1 MLFVNGSVPC
11 SDTTSDSSVTPFCH
25 VGPAVGRVA
34 PGQTVQIAAGVYAE
48 PPVDV
53 AVQGT
58 AAAPVVITAAPGAHV
73 QIGDE
78 SQFAKTGVVF
88 DHASYVTLNGVSVYG
103 SNSDSA
109 IAVDSSS
116 HVGLTGVVADVGLRA
131 AVHVN
136 ASDSTLVARS
146 WLSDQSGPS
155 TDNGIVVDGGSTATT
170 ITADAS
176 AAALRAVWIDGA
188 TGTVVTG
195 TTSQYACVAGIEV
208 DQGSTGTVAEN
219 NIVSND
225 DAVVAGTD
233 SVAACG
239 TATPDPNHGDIA
251 VAADSLAGSH
261 FDFNLLDSSLSPGST
276 TYRWGAQT
284 FTTAADFHTSTGQ
297 GARDIV
303 APAGLSTYD
312 VPLEGSAAV
321 DSADSDAGGE
331 QSTDLA
337 GHPRVADPTLKQ
349 TGGGARDY
357 DDRGAFELQDP
368 FAASLTWTPAGTFTA
383 AITAATTGWHPA
395 TSYTFDFGNGDVV
408 TQSSPTIS
416 RAFPIKPQPG
426 NQQFQVKVT
435 ATEAGTGTAASSSEV
450 VGFLY
455 APPVVH
461 LVTSAPLAADMKS
474 YTLTA
479 DASSS
484 VVGTEPIKSY
494 TFHVIRTDTPS
505 RPFDMT
511 VTQASPVYTL
521 PDALEGLYSVTVTA
535 TDALGVAGTTQEPQ
549 SVLQDV
555 GVRPVGAVT
564 VQRVAGADRYLTAVA
579 VSQQIWANASTGSA
593 DSTGRK
599 TANAVVLATGGGF
612 ADAVAGVPLAAK
624 TSGPLLL
631 TAPSSLTPE
640 TAAEI
645 TRVLPAHQNKTVYVL
660 GGTNAISEPVAAKI
674 RALGYTVVRFGD
686 TDRFATALDIAEQEF
701 PNAGH
706 VFVATG
712 RTFPDAL
719 AAGPLAATQNAP
731 ILLSDGPEL
740 DAATASYLRR
750 QAASAPAGSASV
762 TAVGGDA
769 DRALTTVD
777 GGALPHE
784 GLVGSDRYATAA
796 AVAAAFPQQVHTTH
810 VGIAT
815 GEQFADAL
823 TGGAMMAAL
832 GQPLLLTTSSN
843 LSSVDYTALYGWME
857 LRTVSVFGGPIAVSD
872 GTVSQII
879 NQVRGSAG

>member
-1 MLFVNGSVPC
+1 MLRTN
-11 SDTTSDSSVTPFCH
+11 
-25 VGPAVGRVA
+25 
-34 PGQTVQIAAGVYAE
+34 
-48 PPVDV
+48 
-53 AVQGT
+53 
-58 AAAPVVITAAPGAHV
+58 
-73 QIGDE
+73 
-78 SQFAKTGVVF
+78 
-88 DHASYVTLNGVSVYG
+88 
-103 SNSDSA
+103 
-109 IAVDSSS
+109 
-116 HVGLTGVVADVGLRA
+116 
-131 AVHVN
+131 
-136 ASDSTLVARS
+136 
-146 WLSDQSGPS
+146 
-155 TDNGIVVDGGSTATT
+155 
-170 ITADAS
+170 
-176 AAALRAVWIDGA
+176 
-188 TGTVVTG
+188 
-195 TTSQYACVAGIEV
+195 
-208 DQGSTGTVAEN
+208 
-219 NIVSND
+219 
-225 DAVVAGTD
+225 
-233 SVAACG
+233 
-239 TATPDPNHGDIA
+239 
-251 VAADSLAGSH
+251 
-261 FDFNLLDSSLSPGST
+261 
-276 TYRWGAQT
+276 
-284 FTTAADFHTSTGQ
+284 TGQ

-321 DSADSDAGGE
+321 DSADSDANGE

-337 GHPRVADPTLKQ
+337 GHPDVTDPTLKQ
-349 TGGGARDY
+349 TGSGARDY
-357 DDRGAFELQDP
+357 DDRGAFEFQDP
-368 FAASLTWTPAGTFTA
+368 FAASLTWTQTGTFTA
-383 AITAATTGWHPA
+383 TITAATTGWPPA

-408 TQSSPTIS
+408 TQPSPTITHTF
-416 RAFPIKPQPG
+416 AIKPQPG

-450 VGFLY
+450 VGFWY
-455 APPVVH
+455 EPPVVH

-479 DASSS
+479 DASST
-484 VVGTEPIKSY
+484 VAGTEPIKSY

-505 RPFDMT
+505 RPFGIA

-535 TDALGVAGTTQEPQ
+535 TDALGVVTGTTQEPQ

-579 VSQQIWANASTGSA
+579 VSQQIWASASTGSA

-599 TANAVVLATGGGF
+599 TASAVVLATGGGF

-674 RALGYTVVRFGD
+674 RALGYTVVRFGG

-769 DRALTTVD
+769 DRALTAVD
-777 GGALPHE
+777 GSALPHE
-784 GLVGSDRYATAA
+784 GLMGSDRYATAA

-823 TGGAMMAAL
+823 AGGAMMAAL

-843 LSSVDYTALYGWME
+843 LSSVDYTALYDWME

-879 NQVRGSAG
+879 NQVRRSAG